1 MYIDLKTLVMVLIYV
16 LIIIVAVTDA
26 EVSAPV
32 GIILFI
38 LFTGF
43 VLMLV

>member
-1 MYIDLKTLVMVLIYV
+1 MYIDLKTLVMVLIYIF
-16 LIIIVAVTDA
+16 IIIVAVTDA
-26 EVSAPV
+26 EVSV
-32 GIILFI
+32 LLGMILFV